1 MTDSNNT
8 NDVFI
13 SDISTSGL
21 TRISTPTGASGPGN
35 GFSDSPVIS
44 HDGNRIVFRSAAG
57 NLTDGDTNGLPDI
70 FVYDRVTGTTRLL
83 SRHPVTGAS
92 ANGASSRPR
101 ISANGRRIAFESM
114 ASDLV
119 PQDHNQEVEV
129 FVTSVTSATSLTF
142 ATLTPGPDGR
152 LRWSLQGEPGAQ
164 VVLQSST
171 YLNTWTP
178 LSTNLLPAEVE
189 VNPAT
194 GGDLLLLRAVQGNC
208 PPRNGT
214 SHVPFPAS
222 RTRNPRRA
230 TLVEGRV
237 PHPAEQGNGE
247 QAMGS
252 RLYILHFAMD
262 RTTRQKCTLYRHAPM
277 ATQVT

>member
-1 MTDSNNT
+1 VSLSRDGQHLALLSVVPANPALKAVLWRDLSSTVVKAVATQPQLPTGIRFSNVFISGNGGFVAFDSNYVPGGMTDSNNT

-21 TRISTPTGASGPGN
+21 TRISTATGQSGPGN

-44 HDGNRIVFRSAAG
+44 HDGNRIAFRSAAS

-70 FVYDRVTGTTRLL
+70 FVHDRLTGTTRLL

-119 PQDHNQEVEV
+119 PQDHNQEADV

-142 ATLTPGPDGR
+142 ATLAPGPDGR

-171 YLNTWTP
+171 DLNTWTP

-194 GGDLLLLRAVQGNC
+194 GGDLLLLRAV
-208 PPRNGT
+208 
-214 SHVPFPAS
+214 
-222 RTRNPRRA
+222 
-230 TLVEGRV
+230 
-237 PHPAEQGNGE
+237 
-247 QAMGS
+247 
-252 RLYILHFAMD
+252 Y
-262 RTTRQKCTLYRHAPM
+262 
-277 ATQVT
+277 